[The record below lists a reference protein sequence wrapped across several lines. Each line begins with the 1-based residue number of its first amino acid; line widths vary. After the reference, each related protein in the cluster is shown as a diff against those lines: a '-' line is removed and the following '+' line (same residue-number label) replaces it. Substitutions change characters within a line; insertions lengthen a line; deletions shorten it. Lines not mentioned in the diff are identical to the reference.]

1 MIPQD
6 MIAYGRNECLIR
18 AIAAD
23 GARRAAE
30 IGPENV
36 HNFTIG
42 NPSVPAPPAVRE
54 TILDLVT
61 HEDPVKLHG
70 YTPAPGDPEVRR
82 TVADYLNRTYDMHY
96 TPDAIYMTSGA
107 GSCLAICLRALLMP
121 GEEVITPTPYFS
133 EYKVYTQA
141 AGGVLVEVPSDPD
154 TLQLDMD
161 AIRAAVNEHTKAILL
176 NSPNNPSGV
185 VLREEPLQELF
196 SFLRE
201 REAQYGHSIYLISD
215 EPYRALVYDGVEVP
229 YLPRLY
235 RDTLVC
241 NSFSKSLS
249 LPGERIGFIAVSNE
263 MPDFEEVNAAVNGA
277 GRALGYICA
286 PSLFQQVAARCL
298 GMTADVSVYAR
309 NRELL
314 YSALQEMGYA
324 CVRPDGAFY
333 LFMRTPEPDAV
344 AFCERAKKHEI
355 FVVPG
360 DDFATPGYVRIAYCV
375 ETAAIERALPAFRA
389 LAEEYGLK
397 K

>member
-18 AIAAD
+18 AIAAAA
-23 GARRAAE
+23 GKRAAE

-42 NPSVPAPPAVRE
+42 NPSVPAPAAVQSL
-54 TILDLVT
+54 ILDLVAN
-61 HEDPVKLHG
+61 EDPVKLHG
-70 YTPAPGDPEVRR
+70 YTPAPGDPAVRN
-82 TVADYLNRTYDMHY
+82 TVADYLTRTYGMEV
-96 TPDAIYMTSGA
+96 PAEAIYMASGA
-107 GSCLAICLRALLMP
+107 GSCLAICLRALLLP
-121 GEEVITPTPYFS
+121 GEEVITLTPYFS

-154 TLQLDMD
+154 TLQIDQA
-161 AIRAAVNEHTKAILL
+161 AIEAAVNEKTKAVLL

-185 VLREEPLQELF
+185 VLRREGLVQLF
-196 SFLRE
+196 DFLRKK
-201 REAQYGHSIYLISD
+201 EAEYGHSIYLISD

-229 YLPRLY
+229 WLPALY

-241 NSFSKSLS
+241 SSFSKSLS
-249 LPGERIGFIAVSNE
+249 LPGERIGYITVSPE
-263 MPDFEEVNAAVNGA
+263 MPDFAEVNAAVNGA

-309 NRELL
+309 NRDLL
-314 YSALQEMGYA
+314 YNAMQEMGYA

-333 LFMRTPEPDAV
+333 LFVKTPEPDAV
-344 AFCERAKKHEI
+344 AFCERAKQYEI

-360 DDFATPGYVRIAYCV
+360 DDFCAPGYVRVAYCV
-375 ETAAIERALPAFRA
+375 ETAVIERALPAFRA
-389 LAEEYGLK
+389 LAQSYGL
-397 K
+397 

>member
-23 GARRAAE
+23 AGKRAAE

-42 NPSVPAPPAVRE
+42 NPSVPAPAVVQSL
-54 TILDLVT
+54 ILDLAA

-70 YTPAPGDPEVRR
+70 YTPAPGDPAVRNA
-82 TVADYLNRTYDMHY
+82 VAGYLTRTYGMEI
-96 TPDAIYMTSGA
+96 PAEAIYMTTGA
-107 GSCLAICLRALLMP
+107 GSCLAICLRALLLP
-121 GEEVITPTPYFS
+121 GEEVITLTPYFS

-154 TLQLDMD
+154 TLQIDQA
-161 AIRAAVNEHTKAILL
+161 AIEAAVNEKTKAILL

-185 VLREEPLQELF
+185 VLRREGLVRLF
-196 SFLRE
+196 DFLRE
-201 REAQYGHSIYLISD
+201 KEAEYGHPIYLISD

-229 YLPRLY
+229 WLPALY

-241 NSFSKSLS
+241 SSFSKSLS
-249 LPGERIGFIAVSNE
+249 LPGERIGYITVSPE
-263 MPDFEEVNAAVNGA
+263 MPDFDAVNAAVNGA

-309 NRELL
+309 NRDLL
-314 YSALQEMGYA
+314 YNALREMGYA

-333 LFMRTPEPDAV
+333 LFVKTPEPDAV
-344 AFCERAKKHEI
+344 AFCERAKQYEI

-360 DDFATPGYVRIAYCV
+360 DDFCAPGYVRVAYCV
-375 ETAAIERALPAFRA
+375 ETAVIERALPAFRA
-389 LAEEYGLK
+389 LAKSYGL
-397 K
+397 

>member
-6 MIAYGRNECLIR
+6 MVAYGRNECLIR
-18 AIAAD
+18 AIAAAA
-23 GARRAAE
+23 GKRAAE

-42 NPSVPAPPAVRE
+42 NPSVPAPAAVQSL
-54 TILDLVT
+54 ILDLVS

-70 YTPAPGDPEVRR
+70 YTPAPGDPAVRK
-82 TVADYLNRTYDMHY
+82 TVADYLTRTYGMEV
-96 TPDAIYMTSGA
+96 PAEAIYMTTGA
-107 GSCLAICLRALLMP
+107 GSCLAICLRALLLP
-121 GEEVITPTPYFS
+121 GEEVITLTPYFS

-154 TLQLDMD
+154 TLQIDQA
-161 AIRAAVNEHTKAILL
+161 AIEAAVNEKTKAVLL

-185 VLREEPLQELF
+185 VLRREGLVRLF
-196 SFLRE
+196 DFLRE
-201 REAQYGHSIYLISD
+201 KEAEYGHSIYLISD

-229 YLPRLY
+229 WLPALY

-241 NSFSKSLS
+241 SSFSKSLS
-249 LPGERIGFIAVSNE
+249 LPGERIGYITVSPE
-263 MPDFEEVNAAVNGA
+263 MPDFAEVNAAVNGA

-309 NRELL
+309 NRDLL
-314 YSALQEMGYA
+314 YNALQEMGYA

-333 LFMRTPEPDAV
+333 LFVKTPEPDAV
-344 AFCERAKKHEI
+344 AFCERAKQYEI

-360 DDFATPGYVRIAYCV
+360 DDFCAPGYVRVAYCV
-375 ETAAIERALPAFRA
+375 ETAVIERALPAFRA
-389 LAEEYGLK
+389 LAQSYGL
-397 K
+397 

>member
-18 AIAAD
+18 AIAAAA
-23 GARRAAE
+23 GKRAAE

-42 NPSVPAPPAVRE
+42 NPSVPAPAAVQSL
-54 TILDLVT
+54 ILDLVAN
-61 HEDPVKLHG
+61 EDPVKLHG
-70 YTPAPGDPEVRR
+70 YTPAPGDPAVRN
-82 TVADYLNRTYDMHY
+82 TVADYLTRTYGMEV
-96 TPDAIYMTSGA
+96 PAEAIYMASGA
-107 GSCLAICLRALLMP
+107 GSCLAICLRALLLP
-121 GEEVITPTPYFS
+121 GEEVITLTPYFS

-154 TLQLDMD
+154 TLQIDQA
-161 AIRAAVNEHTKAILL
+161 AIEAAVNEKTKAVLL

-185 VLREEPLQELF
+185 VLRREGLVRLF
-196 SFLRE
+196 DFLRE
-201 REAQYGHSIYLISD
+201 KEAEYGHSIYLISD

-229 YLPRLY
+229 WLPALY

-241 NSFSKSLS
+241 SSFSKSLS
-249 LPGERIGFIAVSNE
+249 LPGERIGYITVSPE
-263 MPDFEEVNAAVNGA
+263 MPDFAEVNAAVNGA

-309 NRELL
+309 NRDLL
-314 YSALQEMGYA
+314 YNAMQEMGYA

-333 LFMRTPEPDAV
+333 LFVKTPEPDAV
-344 AFCERAKKHEI
+344 AFCERAKQYEI

-360 DDFATPGYVRIAYCV
+360 DDFCAPGYVRVAYCV
-375 ETAAIERALPAFRA
+375 ETAVIERALPAFRA
-389 LAEEYGLK
+389 LAQSYGL
-397 K
+397 

>member
-18 AIAAD
+18 AIAAAA
-23 GARRAAE
+23 GKRAAE

-42 NPSVPAPPAVRE
+42 NPSVPAPAAVQSL
-54 TILDLVT
+54 ILDLVS

-70 YTPAPGDPEVRR
+70 YTPAPGDPAVRN
-82 TVADYLNRTYDMHY
+82 TVADYLTRTYGMEV
-96 TPDAIYMTSGA
+96 PAEAIYMASGA
-107 GSCLAICLRALLMP
+107 GSCLAICLRALLLP
-121 GEEVITPTPYFS
+121 GEEVITLTPYFS

-154 TLQLDMD
+154 TLQIDQA
-161 AIRAAVNEHTKAILL
+161 AIEAAVNEKTKAVLL

-185 VLREEPLQELF
+185 VLRREGLVRLF
-196 SFLRE
+196 DFLRE
-201 REAQYGHSIYLISD
+201 KEAEYGHSIYLISD

-229 YLPRLY
+229 WLPALY

-241 NSFSKSLS
+241 SSFSKSLS
-249 LPGERIGFIAVSNE
+249 LPGERIGYITVSPE
-263 MPDFEEVNAAVNGA
+263 MPDFSEVNAAVNGA

-309 NRELL
+309 NRDLL
-314 YSALQEMGYA
+314 YNALQEMGYA

-333 LFMRTPEPDAV
+333 LFVKTPEPDAV
-344 AFCERAKKHEI
+344 AFCERAKQYEI

-360 DDFATPGYVRIAYCV
+360 DDFCAPGYVRVAYCV
-375 ETAAIERALPAFRA
+375 ETAVIERALPAFRA
-389 LAEEYGLK
+389 LAQSYGL
-397 K
+397 

>member
-23 GARRAAE
+23 AGKRAAE

-42 NPSVPAPPAVRE
+42 NPSVPAPAAVQSL
-54 TILDLVT
+54 ILDLVA

-70 YTPAPGDPEVRR
+70 YTPAPGDPAVRK
-82 TVADYLNRTYDMHY
+82 TVADYLTRTYGMEV
-96 TPDAIYMTSGA
+96 PAEAIYMASGA
-107 GSCLAICLRALLMP
+107 GSCLAICLRALLLP
-121 GEEVITPTPYFS
+121 GEEVITLTPYFS

-154 TLQLDMD
+154 TLQIDQA
-161 AIRAAVNEHTKAILL
+161 AIEAAVNEKTKAILL

-185 VLREEPLQELF
+185 VLRREGLVRLF
-196 SFLRE
+196 DFLRE
-201 REAQYGHSIYLISD
+201 KEAEYGHPIYLISD

-229 YLPRLY
+229 WLPALY

-241 NSFSKSLS
+241 SSFSKSLS
-249 LPGERIGFIAVSNE
+249 LPGERIGYITVSPE
-263 MPDFEEVNAAVNGA
+263 MPDFDAVNAAVNGA

-309 NRELL
+309 NRDLL
-314 YSALQEMGYA
+314 YNALQEMGYA

-333 LFMRTPEPDAV
+333 LFVKTPEPDAV
-344 AFCERAKKHEI
+344 AFCERAKQYEI

-360 DDFATPGYVRIAYCV
+360 DDFCAPGYVRVAYCV
-375 ETAAIERALPAFRA
+375 ETAVIERALPAFRA
-389 LAEEYGLK
+389 LAQSYGL
-397 K
+397 

>member
-1 MIPQD
+1 MIPKD

-18 AIAAD
+18 AIAAAA
-23 GARRAAE
+23 GKRAAE

-42 NPSVPAPPAVRE
+42 NPSVPAPAAVQSL
-54 TILDLVT
+54 ILDLVAN
-61 HEDPVKLHG
+61 EDPVKLHG
-70 YTPAPGDPEVRR
+70 YTPAPGDPAVRN
-82 TVADYLNRTYDMHY
+82 TVADYLTRTYGMEV
-96 TPDAIYMTSGA
+96 PAEAIYMASGA
-107 GSCLAICLRALLMP
+107 GSCLAICLRALLLP
-121 GEEVITPTPYFS
+121 GEEVITLTPYFS

-154 TLQLDMD
+154 TLQIDQA
-161 AIRAAVNEHTKAILL
+161 AIEAAVNEKTKAVLL

-185 VLREEPLQELF
+185 VLRREGLVRLF
-196 SFLRE
+196 DFLRE
-201 REAQYGHSIYLISD
+201 KEAEYGHSIYLISD

-229 YLPRLY
+229 WLPALY

-241 NSFSKSLS
+241 SSFSKSLS
-249 LPGERIGFIAVSNE
+249 LPGERIGYITVSPE
-263 MPDFEEVNAAVNGA
+263 MPDFAEVNAAVNGA

-309 NRELL
+309 NRDLL
-314 YSALQEMGYA
+314 YNALQEMGYA

-333 LFMRTPEPDAV
+333 LFVKTPEPDAV
-344 AFCERAKKHEI
+344 AFCERAKQYEI

-360 DDFATPGYVRIAYCV
+360 DDFCAPGYVRVAYCV
-375 ETAAIERALPAFRA
+375 ETAVIERALPAFRA
-389 LAEEYGLK
+389 LAQSYGL
-397 K
+397 

>member
-18 AIAAD
+18 AIAAAA
-23 GARRAAE
+23 GKRAAE

-42 NPSVPAPPAVRE
+42 NPSVPAPAAVQSL
-54 TILDLVT
+54 ILDLVAN
-61 HEDPVKLHG
+61 EDPVKLHG
-70 YTPAPGDPEVRR
+70 YTPAPGDPAVRN
-82 TVADYLNRTYDMHY
+82 TVAEYLTRTYGMEV
-96 TPDAIYMTSGA
+96 PAEAIYMASGA
-107 GSCLAICLRALLMP
+107 GSCLAICLRALLLP
-121 GEEVITPTPYFS
+121 GEEVITLTPYFS

-154 TLQLDMD
+154 TLQIDQA
-161 AIRAAVNEHTKAILL
+161 AIEAAVNEKTKAVLL

-185 VLREEPLQELF
+185 VLRREGLVRLF
-196 SFLRE
+196 DFLRE
-201 REAQYGHSIYLISD
+201 KEAEYGHSIYLISD

-229 YLPRLY
+229 WLPALY

-241 NSFSKSLS
+241 SSFSKSLS
-249 LPGERIGFIAVSNE
+249 LPGERIGYITVSPE
-263 MPDFEEVNAAVNGA
+263 MPDFAEVNAAVNGA

-309 NRELL
+309 NRDLL
-314 YSALQEMGYA
+314 YNALQEMGYA

-333 LFMRTPEPDAV
+333 LFVKTPEPDAV
-344 AFCERAKKHEI
+344 AFCERAKQYEI

-360 DDFATPGYVRIAYCV
+360 DDFCAPGYVRVAYCV
-375 ETAAIERALPAFRA
+375 ETAVIERALPAFRA
-389 LAEEYGLK
+389 LAQSYGL
-397 K
+397 

>member
-18 AIAAD
+18 AIAAAA
-23 GARRAAE
+23 GKRAAE

-42 NPSVPAPPAVRE
+42 NPSVPAPAAVQSL
-54 TILDLVT
+54 ILDLVAN
-61 HEDPVKLHG
+61 EDPVKLHG
-70 YTPAPGDPEVRR
+70 YTPAPGDPAVRN
-82 TVADYLNRTYDMHY
+82 TVAEYLTRTYGMEV
-96 TPDAIYMTSGA
+96 PAEAIYMTTGA
-107 GSCLAICLRALLMP
+107 GSCLAICLRALLLP
-121 GEEVITPTPYFS
+121 GEEVITLTPYFS

-154 TLQLDMD
+154 TLQIDQA
-161 AIRAAVNEHTKAILL
+161 AIEAAVNEKTKAVLL

-185 VLREEPLQELF
+185 VLRREGLVRLF
-196 SFLRE
+196 DFLRE
-201 REAQYGHSIYLISD
+201 KEAEYGHSIYLISD

-229 YLPRLY
+229 WLPALY

-241 NSFSKSLS
+241 SSFSKSLS
-249 LPGERIGFIAVSNE
+249 LPGERIGYITVSPE
-263 MPDFEEVNAAVNGA
+263 MPDFAEVNAAVNGA

-309 NRELL
+309 NRDLL
-314 YSALQEMGYA
+314 YNALQEMGYA

-333 LFMRTPEPDAV
+333 LFVKTPEPDAV
-344 AFCERAKKHEI
+344 AFCERAKQYEI

-360 DDFATPGYVRIAYCV
+360 DDFCAPGYVRVAYCV
-375 ETAAIERALPAFRA
+375 ETAVIERALPAFRA
-389 LAEEYGLK
+389 LAQSYGL
-397 K
+397 

>member
-1 MIPQD
+1 MIPKD

-18 AIAAD
+18 AIAAAA
-23 GARRAAE
+23 GKRAAE

-42 NPSVPAPPAVRE
+42 NPSVPAPAAVQSL
-54 TILDLVT
+54 ILDLVAN
-61 HEDPVKLHG
+61 EDPVKLHG
-70 YTPAPGDPEVRR
+70 YTPAPGDPAVRN
-82 TVADYLNRTYDMHY
+82 TVADYLTRTYGMEV
-96 TPDAIYMTSGA
+96 PAEAIYMTTGA
-107 GSCLAICLRALLMP
+107 GSCLAICLRALLLP
-121 GEEVITPTPYFS
+121 GEEVITLTPYFS

-154 TLQLDMD
+154 TLQIDQA
-161 AIRAAVNEHTKAILL
+161 AIEAAVNEKTKAVLL

-185 VLREEPLQELF
+185 VLRREGLVRLF
-196 SFLRE
+196 DFLRE
-201 REAQYGHSIYLISD
+201 KEAEYGHSIYLISD

-229 YLPRLY
+229 WLPALY

-241 NSFSKSLS
+241 SSFSKSLS
-249 LPGERIGFIAVSNE
+249 LPGERIGYITVSPE
-263 MPDFEEVNAAVNGA
+263 MPDFAEVNAAVNGA

-309 NRELL
+309 NRDLL
-314 YSALQEMGYA
+314 YNALQEMGYA

-333 LFMRTPEPDAV
+333 LFVKTPEPDAV
-344 AFCERAKKHEI
+344 AFCERAKQYEI

-360 DDFATPGYVRIAYCV
+360 DDFCAPGYVRVAYCV
-375 ETAAIERALPAFRA
+375 ETAVIERALPAFRA
-389 LAEEYGLK
+389 LAQSYGL
-397 K
+397 

>member
-6 MIAYGRNECLIR
+6 MVAYGRNECLIR

-23 GARRAAE
+23 AGKRAAE
-30 IGPENV
+30 IGAENI

-42 NPSVPAPPAVRE
+42 NPSVPAPAAVQSL
-54 TILDLVT
+54 ILDLAA

-70 YTPAPGDPEVRR
+70 YTPAPGDPAVRK
-82 TVADYLNRTYDMHY
+82 TVADYLTRTYGMEV
-96 TPDAIYMTSGA
+96 PAEAIYMTTGA
-107 GSCLAICLRALLMP
+107 GSCLAICLRALLLP
-121 GEEVITPTPYFS
+121 GEEVITLTPYFS
-133 EYKVYTQA
+133 EYKVYAQA

-154 TLQLDMD
+154 TLQIDQA
-161 AIRAAVNEHTKAILL
+161 AIEAAVNEKTKAILL

-185 VLREEPLQELF
+185 VLRRDGLTRLF
-196 SFLRE
+196 DFLR
-201 REAQYGHSIYLISD
+201 RKEAEYGHPIYLISD

-229 YLPRLY
+229 WLPALY

-241 NSFSKSLS
+241 SSFSKSLS
-249 LPGERIGFIAVSNE
+249 LPGERIGYITVSPA
-263 MPDFEEVNAAVNGA
+263 MPDFAEVNAAVNGA

-309 NRELL
+309 NRDLL
-314 YSALQEMGYA
+314 YNSLQEMGYA

-333 LFMRTPEPDAV
+333 LFVKTPEPDAV
-344 AFCERAKKHEI
+344 AFCERAKQYEI

-360 DDFATPGYVRIAYCV
+360 DDFCAPGYVRVAYCV
-375 ETAAIERALPAFRA
+375 ETAVIERALPAFQA
-389 LAEEYGLK
+389 LAKSYGL
-397 K
+397 

>member
-23 GARRAAE
+23 AGKRAAE

-42 NPSVPAPPAVRE
+42 NPSVPAPAAVQSL
-54 TILDLVT
+54 ILDLVA

-70 YTPAPGDPEVRR
+70 YTPAPGDPAVRK
-82 TVADYLNRTYDMHY
+82 TVADYLTRTYGMEV
-96 TPDAIYMTSGA
+96 PAEAIYMASGA
-107 GSCLAICLRALLMP
+107 GSCLAICLRALLLP
-121 GEEVITPTPYFS
+121 GEEVITLTPYFS
-133 EYKVYTQA
+133 EYKVYAQA

-154 TLQLDMD
+154 TLQIDQA
-161 AIRAAVNEHTKAILL
+161 AIEAAVNEKTKAVLL

-185 VLREEPLQELF
+185 VLRREGLVRLF
-196 SFLRE
+196 DFLRE
-201 REAQYGHSIYLISD
+201 KEAEYGHPVYLISD

-229 YLPRLY
+229 WLPDLY

-241 NSFSKSLS
+241 SSFSKSLS
-249 LPGERIGFIAVSNE
+249 LPGERIGYITVSPA
-263 MPDFEEVNAAVNGA
+263 MAGFSEVNAAVNGA

-309 NRELL
+309 NRDLL
-314 YSALQEMGYA
+314 YNALQEMGYA

-333 LFMRTPEPDAV
+333 LFVKTPEPDAV
-344 AFCERAKKHEI
+344 AFCERAKQYEI

-360 DDFATPGYVRIAYCV
+360 DDFCAPGYVRVAYCV
-375 ETAAIERALPAFRA
+375 ETAVIERALPAFRA
-389 LAEEYGLK
+389 LAQSYGL
-397 K
+397 

>member
-18 AIAAD
+18 AIAAAA
-23 GARRAAE
+23 GKRAAE

-42 NPSVPAPPAVRE
+42 NPSVPAPAAVQSL
-54 TILDLVT
+54 ILDLVAN
-61 HEDPVKLHG
+61 EDPVKLHG
-70 YTPAPGDPEVRR
+70 YTPAPGDPAVRN
-82 TVADYLNRTYDMHY
+82 TVADYLTRTYGMEV
-96 TPDAIYMTSGA
+96 PAEAIYMASGA
-107 GSCLAICLRALLMP
+107 GSCLAICLRALLLP
-121 GEEVITPTPYFS
+121 GEEVITLTPFFS

-141 AGGVLVEVPSDPD
+141 AGGILVEVPSDPD
-154 TLQLDMD
+154 TLQIDQA
-161 AIRAAVNEHTKAILL
+161 AIEAAVNEKTKAVLL

-185 VLREEPLQELF
+185 VLRQEGLVRLF
-196 SFLRE
+196 DFLRE
-201 REAQYGHSIYLISD
+201 KEAEYGHSIYLISD

-229 YLPRLY
+229 WLPALY

-241 NSFSKSLS
+241 SSFSKSLS
-249 LPGERIGFIAVSNE
+249 LPGERIGYITVSPE
-263 MPDFEEVNAAVNGA
+263 MPDFAEVNAAVNGA

-309 NRELL
+309 NRDLL
-314 YSALQEMGYA
+314 YNALQEMGYA

-333 LFMRTPEPDAV
+333 LFVKTPEPDAV
-344 AFCERAKKHEI
+344 AFCERAKQYEI

-360 DDFATPGYVRIAYCV
+360 DDFCAPGYVRVAYCV
-375 ETAAIERALPAFRA
+375 ETAVIERALPAFRA
-389 LAEEYGLK
+389 LAQSYGL
-397 K
+397 

>member
-18 AIAAD
+18 AIAAAA
-23 GARRAAE
+23 GKRAAE

-42 NPSVPAPPAVRE
+42 NPSVPAPAAVQSL
-54 TILDLVT
+54 ILDLVAN
-61 HEDPVKLHG
+61 EDPVKLPG
-70 YTPAPGDPEVRR
+70 YTPAPGDPAVRN
-82 TVADYLNRTYDMHY
+82 TVADYLTRTYGMEV
-96 TPDAIYMTSGA
+96 PAEAIYMASGA
-107 GSCLAICLRALLMP
+107 GSCLAICLRALLLP
-121 GEEVITPTPYFS
+121 GEEVITLTPYFS

-154 TLQLDMD
+154 TLQIDQA
-161 AIRAAVNEHTKAILL
+161 AIEAAVNEKTKAVLL

-185 VLREEPLQELF
+185 VLRREGLVRLF
-196 SFLRE
+196 DFLRE
-201 REAQYGHSIYLISD
+201 KEAEYGHSIYLISD

-229 YLPRLY
+229 WLPALY

-241 NSFSKSLS
+241 SSFSKSLS
-249 LPGERIGFIAVSNE
+249 LPGERIGYITVSPE
-263 MPDFEEVNAAVNGA
+263 MPDFAEVNAAVNGA

-309 NRELL
+309 NRDLL
-314 YSALQEMGYA
+314 YNALQEMGYA

-333 LFMRTPEPDAV
+333 LFVKTPEPDAV
-344 AFCERAKKHEI
+344 AFCERAKQYEI

-360 DDFATPGYVRIAYCV
+360 DDFCAPGYVRVAYCV
-375 ETAAIERALPAFRA
+375 ETAVIERALPAFRA
-389 LAEEYGLK
+389 LAQSYGL
-397 K
+397 

>member
-18 AIAAD
+18 AIAAAA
-23 GARRAAE
+23 GKRAAE

-42 NPSVPAPPAVRE
+42 NPSVPAPAAVQSL
-54 TILDLVT
+54 ILDLVAN
-61 HEDPVKLHG
+61 EDPVKLHG
-70 YTPAPGDPEVRR
+70 YTPAPGDPAVRN
-82 TVADYLNRTYDMHY
+82 TVADYLTRTYGMEV
-96 TPDAIYMTSGA
+96 PAEAIYMASGA
-107 GSCLAICLRALLMP
+107 GSCLAICLRALLLP
-121 GEEVITPTPYFS
+121 GEEVITLTPYFS

-154 TLQLDMD
+154 TLQIDQA
-161 AIRAAVNEHTKAILL
+161 AIEAAVKEKTKAVLL
-176 NSPNNPSGV
+176 NSPNNPAGV
-185 VLREEPLQELF
+185 VLRREGLVRLF
-196 SFLRE
+196 DFLRE
-201 REAQYGHSIYLISD
+201 KEAEYGHSIYLISD

-229 YLPRLY
+229 WLPALY

-241 NSFSKSLS
+241 SSFSKSLS
-249 LPGERIGFIAVSNE
+249 LPGERIGYITVSPE
-263 MPDFEEVNAAVNGA
+263 MPDFAEVNAAVNGA

-309 NRELL
+309 NRDLL
-314 YSALQEMGYA
+314 YNALQEMGYA

-333 LFMRTPEPDAV
+333 LFVKTPEPDAV
-344 AFCERAKKHEI
+344 AFCERAKQYEL

-360 DDFATPGYVRIAYCV
+360 DDFCAPGYVRVAYCV
-375 ETAAIERALPAFRA
+375 ETAVIERALPAFRA
-389 LAEEYGLK
+389 LAQSYGL
-397 K
+397 